1 MTKTIVNL
9 TLPALVAEIEKV
21 LETYPHHPYQQAF
34 AIPDLRQELIAY
46 VLTKTSSCYV
56 VVDDGKQPSIS
67 FNSLPYSEKERLCIQ
82 ALIHEGI
89 EQILQKDAEQVS
101 HQIPA
106 EVDPSS
112 APSHWFG

>member
-9 TLPALVAEIEKV
+9 TLQALVGEIEKV

-46 VLTKTSSCYV
+46 ILRRTSSCYV
-56 VVDDGKQPSIS
+56 VVDEGKQPFIS
-67 FNSLPYSEKERLCIQ
+67 FNSLPYSEKERLCTQ
-82 ALIHEGI
+82 VLIHEGI
-89 EQILQKDAEQVS
+89 EQIIQKDAQQIS

-106 EVDPSS
+106 ELDPGS